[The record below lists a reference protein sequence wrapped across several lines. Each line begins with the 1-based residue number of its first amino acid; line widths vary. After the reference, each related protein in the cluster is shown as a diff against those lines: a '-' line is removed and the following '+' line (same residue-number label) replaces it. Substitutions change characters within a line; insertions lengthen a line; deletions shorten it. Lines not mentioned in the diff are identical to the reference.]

1 MIGLISN
8 FGGLPKFE
16 SISTELEVLAQRV
29 TIIAMKMVTKGDY
42 TIIDRL
48 NIAIVPGVTASLL
61 SQWSYSVIFNQA
73 QSCLVDAYKVL
84 ISDAQKAEFPQ
95 DSFSNPLLKTRL

>member
-29 TIIAMKMVTKGDY
+29 TIIALKMVTKGDY

-48 NIAIVPGVTASLL
+48 NIAIVPRVATSLL
-61 SQWSYSVIFNQA
+61 SQWSYRVIFNQA
-73 QSCLVDAYKVL
+73 QSCLIDAYKVL
-84 ISDAQKAEFPQ
+84 ISDAQKV
-95 DSFSNPLLKTRL
+95 